1 MVPSLPLEQPQT
13 AFLRPGAALN
23 QKAEDKTAGEVYHL
37 SDYFARGCT
46 AGLRFRQTDIPK
58 PKQEKESAMDGDWNL
73 RGCDRNDPNRLKSPE
88 EAAELIRRIGFLPLF
103 SVGIPG
109 FSLEERVPAWDW
121 WSDDPSRDPWIWRM
135 ILAEYDD
142 IAYGKFFDRKAGF
155 ISKQWFP
162 AFANYRRDGYD
173 YEGLHED
180 GKMKGGAWKILNT
193 LKLDE
198 YAVGAEMMSGQLRKA
213 ARVEK
218 GFDGLLIELQMQ
230 SFLLISRFRQKM
242 NKKGIAYGWHLPSFM
257 TPETKWGYDF
267 VNSEDVKPEQS
278 CLKMAEQIALYFPE
292 ADQKTIKKII
302 KR

>member
-1 MVPSLPLEQPQT
+1 
-13 AFLRPGAALN
+13 
-23 QKAEDKTAGEVYHL
+23 
-37 SDYFARGCT
+37 
-46 AGLRFRQTDIPK
+46 
-58 PKQEKESAMDGDWNL
+58 MDGDWNL
-73 RGCDRNDPNRLKSPE
+73 RGCKRNDPNRLKSPE
-88 EAAELIRRIGFLPLF
+88 EVAELIRRIGFLTLF

-109 FSLEERVPAWDW
+109 FSVEERVPAWDW
-121 WSDDPSRDPWIWRM
+121 WSDDPASDPWIWRM

-173 YEGLHED
+173 YEGLYED
-180 GKMKGGAWKILNT
+180 GKMKGGAKRILDT

-198 YAVGAEMMSGQLRKA
+198 NAVGLELMSGQIRKSA
-213 ARVEK
+213 GVEK
-218 GFDGLLIELQMQ
+218 GFDGLMIDLQMQ
-230 SFLLISRFRQKM
+230 SFLLISRFRQKR

-267 VNSEDVKPEQS
+267 VNGEEGEPEQS
-278 CLKMAEQIALYFPE
+278 YLKMEKQIRLHFPE
-292 ADQKTIKKII
+292 TEPQTIRKIM